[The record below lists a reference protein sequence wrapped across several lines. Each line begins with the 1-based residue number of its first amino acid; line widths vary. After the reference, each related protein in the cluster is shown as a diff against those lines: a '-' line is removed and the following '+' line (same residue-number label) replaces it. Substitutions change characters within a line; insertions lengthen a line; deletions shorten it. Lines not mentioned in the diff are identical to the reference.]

1 MLPIGVLAFG
11 VSFSGPLSARISPKF
26 LILGGQ
32 ALVLVATVLLAFA
45 DAPSKYWP
53 FAFPAFCLGT
63 MGAMLAYTTNNVAI
77 FRSTP
82 AAEAGT
88 VGALFNGALQLG
100 SAVGIAAVTSIEA
113 SVEARTADG
122 FLRFN
127 GRRAVFWFVLAV
139 VVLETIAVAVFYRT
153 DRAVPDA
160 DAEEPAS
167 SAESTSEKTSGIEE
181 DRLSARA
188 EVV

>member
-45 DAPSKYWP
+45 DAPHKYWP

-63 MGAMLAYTTNNVAI
+63 MGAMLAYT
-77 FRSTP
+77 TP

-113 SVEARTADG
+113 SVEARAADG
-122 FLRFN
+122 FLRFD

-139 VVLETIAVAVFYRT
+139 VVLETLAVAVFYRT
-153 DRAVPDA
+153 DRAAPDTE
-160 DAEEPAS
+160 AEEPAL